1 LGQGKLKPV
10 IDQEFALSEGRS
22 ALEHLQKQNQYGK
35 IVLIP

>member
-1 LGQGKLKPV
+1 QGKLKPV

-35 IVLIP
+35 VVLIP